1 MCGAAFGRCQASCTG
16 EGFKKEH
23 NELEK
28 TWLPVKQNQEQA
40 GKYPPERESER
51 KKGQKKK
58 RVSPSDALRVF
69 ATANS
74 LSTMSE

>member
-1 MCGAAFGRCQASCTG
+1 MCGMAFGRCQASCTG

-40 GKYPPERESER
+40 GKISTRERERE
-51 KKGQKKK
+51 KGGEK
-58 RVSPSDALRVF
+58 RVSPSDALHVF